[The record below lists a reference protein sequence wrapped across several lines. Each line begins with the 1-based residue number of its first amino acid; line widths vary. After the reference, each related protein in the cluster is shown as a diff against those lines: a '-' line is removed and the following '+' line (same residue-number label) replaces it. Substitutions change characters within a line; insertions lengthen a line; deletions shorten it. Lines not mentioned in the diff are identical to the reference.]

1 MALFRPLHPELDRS
15 LYDDTPV
22 LDLGCKGSGFLM
34 ALLTDWGPGELLCCE
49 RAGRGTFAKRLSS
62 ELASVE
68 EGSVEVEPCWPLA

>member
-1 MALFRPLHPELDRS
+1 MALFRPLHPELERS
-15 LYDDTPV
+15 LYDDTPEV
-22 LDLGCKGSGFLM
+22 VLGCKGSGFLE
-34 ALLTDWGPGELLCCE
+34 AVRGAGELLCWA